1 MRKTDRSDPSAT
13 ADKNGTG
20 PLRTLP
26 SRQRRSIRVLTR
38 LPALVTA
45 APLRTTALALTTA
58 AAICAAWFG
67 ASWLSAAHSS
77 SVNVARTRDAA
88 LQAAEQAAVN
98 LNTLDYRHARSDLK
112 LWLDSSTG
120 SLHSSIAQDLQ
131 QEMQVAQQEKLVTSA
146 TVLDGAI
153 TRLDAS
159 SGTASVMLAM
169 TFNVQISGSGRAAK
183 FESELGT
190 VRRTAAGWRLA
201 SLCPTSGC
209 TSGSSG

>member
-1 MRKTDRSDPSAT
+1 MTQTD
-13 ADKNGTG
+13 
-20 PLRTLP
+20 
-26 SRQRRSIRVLTR
+26 RRSISVLTR
-38 LPALVTA
+38 LPGLVA
-45 APLRTTALALTTA
+45 ATPLRTTALALATA

-67 ASWLSAAHSS
+67 VSWLTAAQSS
-77 SVNVARTRDAA
+77 SLNTARTRDTA

-98 LNTLDYRHARSDLK
+98 LNTLDYRHARSDLN
-112 LWLDSSTG
+112 LWLNSSTG

-146 TVLDGAI
+146 SVLDGAI

-169 TFNVQISGSGRAAK
+169 TFNVQISGSSPAAK
-183 FESELGT
+183 FESELAT
-190 VRRTAAGWRLA
+190 VRKTGAGWRLA

-209 TSGSSG
+209 TSGSAG